1 MYTQA
6 LKYLNEEMMANIA
19 MIEAIH
25 RDNAEILSAER
36 GAVLLREKNSGAYML
51 YAKEFEPGEVLL
63 RLLLERENLRELS
76 VTRADLCRR
85 AEELLG
91 PPAGL

>member
-63 RLLLERENLRELS
+63 RLLLRYIPPDHVYENNNYPDKNTGKLQ
-76 VTRADLCRR
+76 V
-85 AEELLG
+85 
-91 PPAGL
+91 

>member
-63 RLLLERENLRELS
+63 RLLLERE
-76 VTRADLCRR
+76 DLPG
-85 AEELLG
+85 AERDPGRPLPQSG
-91 PPAGL
+91 RTAGSPAGL

>member
-36 GAVLLREKNSGAYML
+36 GAVLLREQNS
-51 YAKEFEPGEVLL
+51 
-63 RLLLERENLRELS
+63 
-76 VTRADLCRR
+76 RR
-85 AEELLG
+85 DMSMQRI
-91 PPAGL
+91 

>member
-63 RLLLERENLRELS
+63 RLLLERERS
-76 VTRADLCRR
+76 PG
-85 AEELLG
+85 AERDPGRSLPQG
-91 PPAGL
+91 GRTAGSPAGL